1 MGNTGATWVHGMDH
15 VSRSNNDSARIDLS
29 NELLYA
35 SNGDRM
41 PKLRPREID
50 VPIYPKRGP

>member
-1 MGNTGATWVHGMDH
+1 MEWTGVA
-15 VSRSNNDSARIDLS
+15 RFNNDSARMDLS

-35 SNGDRM
+35 SNEDRM
-41 PKLRPREID
+41 PKLRPWEVD